1 MTIPLARRQRG
12 LLLGVWA
19 LVSLMAMVP
28 AALQYLSEGQAVPW
42 GRLWSEAIGWFLWIA
57 MLPVV
62 IWTARRFPLERDR
75 WQRSLPVH
83 VAMGALVAVAYAV
96 LVVFKNQVVLSIGT
110 ADPQPHLLELLPGFI
125 FGGFQVFFLVYWMS
139 VAMVHALAAYRRLRE
154 RELDQSRLE
163 ARLSLAELQLLKLQL
178 DPHFLFNALNA
189 TSALVQTDPEG
200 AERMLG
206 LVSDFL
212 RESLR
217 GANRQEHRLEQELAF
232 LELYLQIEQTRFGER
247 LQVRLEVDPE
257 LLAEPVPSLILQPL
271 VENAVR
277 HGMPEGERP
286 LRIVVKARS
295 RGAGRMELSVGDDGR
310 GLPAGELPVGV
321 GLANTRAR
329 LEHLYAQAQSFEL
342 GAGPEGGTVVTLSL
356 PRSSAR
362 SVPAEILGARTL
374 MVEEV

>member
-1 MTIPLARRQRG
+1 M
-12 LLLGVWA
+12 WA

-57 MLPVV
+57 MLPLV
-62 IWTARRFPLERDR
+62 IWTARRFPLERGR
-75 WQRSLPVH
+75 WQRSVPAH
-83 VAMGALVAVAYAV
+83 VAMGALVAVLYAV
-96 LVVFKNQVVLSIGT
+96 LVVLKNQAVLSIGT
-110 ADPQPHLLELLPGFI
+110 ADPQPHLLELLPGFV

-154 RELDQSRLE
+154 RELDQTRLQ

-189 TSALVQTDPEG
+189 TSALVQTDPQG

-217 GANRQEHRLEQELAF
+217 GAHRQEHRLQQELEF

-247 LQVRLEVDPE
+247 LRVRLEVDPE
-257 LLAEPVPSLILQPL
+257 LLEESVPSLILQPL

-286 LRIVVKARS
+286 LAIVVSARA
-295 RGAGRMELSVGDDGR
+295 RGPRRMELSVGDDGR
-310 GLPAGELPVGV
+310 GFPAGPLPVGV

-342 GAGPEGGTVVTLSL
+342 GSGPAGGTLVTLSL
-356 PRSSAR
+356 PRASAGTV
-362 SVPAEILGARTL
+362 SAGTMAAHTL
-374 MVEEV
+374 LVEEV

>member
-1 MTIPLARRQRG
+1 MTVPLARRQRG

-62 IWTARRFPLERDR
+62 MWTARRFPLERGR
-75 WQRSLPVH
+75 WPRSVPAH
-83 VAMGALVAVAYAV
+83 VVMGALVAVAYAV
-96 LVVFKNQVVLSIGT
+96 LVVVKNQIVLGIGT
-110 ADPQPHLLELLPGFI
+110 ADPQPHLWELLPGFV

-154 RELDQSRLE
+154 REHEQTRLQ

-206 LVSDFL
+206 LVGDFL

-217 GANRQEHRLEQELAF
+217 GAHRQEHRLEQELAF
-232 LELYLQIEQTRFGER
+232 LELYLQIEQARFGER
-247 LQVRLEVDPE
+247 LRVRLEVEPE
-257 LLAEPVPSLILQPL
+257 LTSESVPSLILQPL

-286 LRIVVKARS
+286 LQIVVSARS
-295 RGAGRMELSVGDDGR
+295 RGPGRMELEVADDGR
-310 GLPAGELPVGV
+310 GLPAGEVPAGV

-329 LEHLYAQAQSFEL
+329 LEHLYAQSQSFEM
-342 GAGPEGGTVVTLSL
+342 GAGPEGGTIVTLSL
-356 PRSSAR
+356 PRAAAR
-362 SVPAEILGARTL
+362 PARAGIVGGHTL
-374 MVEEV
+374 LVEEA

>member
-1 MTIPLARRQRG
+1 M
-12 LLLGVWA
+12 WA

-57 MLPVV
+57 MLPLV
-62 IWTARRFPLERDR
+62 IWTARRFPLERGR
-75 WQRSLPVH
+75 WQRSVPAH
-83 VAMGALVAVAYAV
+83 VGMGALVAVLYAV
-96 LVVFKNQVVLSIGT
+96 LVVLKNQAVLSIGT
-110 ADPQPHLLELLPGFI
+110 ADPQPHLLELLPGFV

-154 RELDQSRLE
+154 RELDQTRLQ

-189 TSALVQTDPEG
+189 TSALVQTDPQG

-217 GANRQEHRLEQELAF
+217 GAHRQEHRLQQELEF

-247 LQVRLEVDPE
+247 LRVRLEVEPE
-257 LLAEPVPSLILQPL
+257 LLDESVPSLILQPL

-286 LRIVVKARS
+286 LAIVVNARA
-295 RGAGRMELSVGDDGR
+295 RGPRRMELSVGDDGR
-310 GLPAGELPVGV
+310 GLPAGPLPTGV

-342 GAGPEGGTVVTLSL
+342 SSGPAGGTLVTLTL
-356 PRSSAR
+356 PRASAGTV
-362 SVPAEILGARTL
+362 SAGTMAAHTL
-374 MVEEV
+374 LVEEV